1 MRMLCPAV
9 FAALLFAAPSALG
22 QQDDVSLEGTC
33 ATPVNAT
40 TFHATSE
47 CLETLKK
54 DKKNLF
60 THWRQAPHVGENG
73 ASEFKLT
80 KRNLKPKK

>member
-1 MRMLCPAV
+1 MLGPAV
-9 FAALLFAAPSALG
+9 FAALVLAAPAALG

-40 TFHATSE
+40 TYHATAE
-47 CLETLKK
+47 CLENLKK
-54 DKKNLF
+54 DKKNLL
-60 THWRQAPHVGENG
+60 TYWRQAPHVGENG
-73 ASEFKLT
+73 TSEFKLT